1 MVSDSSAG
9 EAAVGAVGADGAD
22 GAEVGAAAWAGAEL
36 YIRTKRGDTVIGPD
50 GCGSRPKP
58 WAPAGAR

>member
-9 EAAVGAVGADGAD
+9 DAAVGAGVDAAACD
-22 GAEVGAAAWAGAEL
+22 GAEL
-36 YIRTKRGDTVIGPD
+36 RIRTTRGDTVIGPD
-50 GCGSRPKP
+50 ECGSRPKP

>member
-9 EAAVGAVGADGAD
+9 DAAVGAG
-22 GAEVGAAAWAGAEL
+22 VGAAVGAGVDAAARDDAEL
-36 YIRTKRGDTVIGPD
+36 HIRTKRGDTVIGPD